1 MRPNM
6 VLAIHT

>member
-6 VLAIHT
+6 VK